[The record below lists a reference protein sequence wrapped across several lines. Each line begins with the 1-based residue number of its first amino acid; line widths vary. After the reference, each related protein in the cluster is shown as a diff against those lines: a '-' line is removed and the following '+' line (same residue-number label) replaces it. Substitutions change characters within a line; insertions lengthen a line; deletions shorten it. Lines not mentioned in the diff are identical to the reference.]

1 MAPATLQSVGSFGL
15 QIAFS
20 ADSAFSVGNFWVVK
34 VYGARP
40 QARITDS
47 AGIDQGSTDI
57 VNDGVALSLG
67 LNGGFLTF
75 PANVNLGLD
84 LGDVFTVQ
92 ATASA
97 PGAVQTLVISD
108 EVSQNVLPGL
118 QANGDANESPDL
130 FQGDLFIY
138 RASKEIPEEQRD
150 PAVAPG
156 SFNWVSD
163 TDDITVND
171 GITLQDSAWVD
182 GSGNMPYL
190 ELWFGDLFSQYRALL
205 SEYSDTIYSI
215 QDIGLV
221 DETLGTI
228 DPDNPLAMGV
238 FKALENSGPT
248 TVYYMAVP
256 TNDLVGYGEVLERA
270 TLVDVVYAFAPLT
283 RDDAILSLV
292 EAHVNAM
299 SQPEE
304 KKWRIAFFGST
315 LPTTS
320 VVLAQSNNPQG
331 VPWDATIVDD
341 PRVPGNQ
348 YRKVILTEDG
358 DLLQNMSV
366 GDEVR
371 YKFSTDA
378 WGNEVYEVGEVGE
391 VESDSV
397 FYLVDSLATPVTV
410 PSKIESYHPLSVAEQ
425 ATAVANQ
432 SEQYFNRRVYNVFP
446 SILNAFGVSL
456 TSEYAACA
464 IAGLCSSV
472 VPQQGLTHIE
482 VEGFDDLPLVYSTFS
497 SAQLDE
503 MAGAGTWIIM
513 QEVAGGQ
520 VFVRHQVSTA
530 ASTEDL
536 NETELSLVK
545 NLDSISYFF
554 VTQLRGYIG
563 RYNVT
568 PELLDTIRTQ
578 MDSGL
583 NYLGSLT
590 SVGLLGPQ
598 IILEGSEVVSV
609 QQHPDF
615 RDRVIIRVN
624 LNLPAPLN
632 VIELYLVA

>member
-1 MAPATLQSVGSFGL
+1 M
-15 QIAFS
+15 
-20 ADSAFSVGNFWVVK
+20 
-34 VYGARP
+34 
-40 QARITDS
+40 
-47 AGIDQGSTDI
+47 
-57 VNDGVALSLG
+57 
-67 LNGGFLTF
+67 
-75 PANVNLGLD
+75 
-84 LGDVFTVQ
+84 
-92 ATASA
+92 
-97 PGAVQTLVISD
+97 
-108 EVSQNVLPGL
+108 
-118 QANGDANESPDL
+118 
-130 FQGDLFIY
+130 
-138 RASKEIPEEQRD
+138 
-150 PAVAPG
+150 
-156 SFNWVSD
+156 
-163 TDDITVND
+163 
-171 GITLQDSAWVD
+171 
-182 GSGNMPYL
+182 
-190 ELWFGDLFSQYRALL
+190 
-205 SEYSDTIYSI
+205 
-215 QDIGLV
+215 
-221 DETLGTI
+221 
-228 DPDNPLAMGV
+228 
-238 FKALENSGPT
+238 
-248 TVYYMAVP
+248 
-256 TNDLVGYGEVLERA
+256 
-270 TLVDVVYAFAPLT
+270 
-283 RDDAILSLV
+283 
-292 EAHVNAM
+292 
-299 SQPEE
+299 
-304 KKWRIAFFGST
+304 
-315 LPTTS
+315 
-320 VVLAQSNNPQG
+320 
-331 VPWDATIVDD
+331 
-341 PRVPGNQ
+341 
-348 YRKVILTEDG
+348 
-358 DLLQNMSV
+358 
-366 GDEVR
+366 
-371 YKFSTDA
+371 
-378 WGNEVYEVGEVGE
+378 
-391 VESDSV
+391 
-397 FYLVDSLATPVTV
+397 TV

>member
-1 MAPATLQSVGSFGL
+1 L
-15 QIAFS
+15 AFS
-20 ADSAFSVGNFWVVK
+20 ADSAFTVGDYYIIK

-40 QARITDS
+40 QARVTDS
-47 AGIDQGSTDI
+47 SGVDQGSVEI
-57 VNDGVALSLG
+57 VNDGVAIALG
-67 LNGGFLTF
+67 LNGGYITF
-75 PANVNLGLD
+75 PANANLGLD
-84 LGDVFTVQ
+84 LGEVFSVE

-108 EVSQNVLPGL
+108 EVSGNVLPGL
-118 QANGDANESPDL
+118 QADGDANEAPDL

-138 RASKEIPEEQRD
+138 RESKEIPEEQRD

-156 SFNWVSD
+156 SFNWVAD
-163 TDDITVND
+163 LLDITIND
-171 GITLQDSAWVD
+171 AITLQDSAWVD

-205 SEYSDTIYSI
+205 TEYSDTIYSI
-215 QDIGLV
+215 VDIGSV
-221 DETLGTI
+221 EETLGTI
-228 DPDNPLAMGV
+228 DPDNPLAQGV
-238 FKALENSGPT
+238 YKALENSGAT
-248 TVYYMAVP
+248 LVYYMAVP
-256 TNDLVGYGEVLERA
+256 TDDQSGYSEVIERA
-270 TLVDVVYAFAPLT
+270 TLVDIVYAFAPMT
-283 RDDAILSLV
+283 RDAATLSMI

-299 SQPEE
+299 SAADQ

-331 VPWDATIVDD
+331 VPWEATIIDD

-348 YRKVILTEDG
+348 YRKVVLTEDG
-358 DLLQNMSV
+358 DLLQTMSV
-366 GDEVR
+366 GDEAR
-371 YKFSTDA
+371 YQFSTDA
-378 WGNEVYEVGEVGE
+378 WGNAIYETGEVGE
-391 VESDSV
+391 IESDSV
-397 FYLVDSLATPVTV
+397 FYLVDSLTSPVTV
-410 PSKIESYHPLSVAEQ
+410 PSKIEAYHPLSVAQQ
-425 ATAVANQ
+425 ATAVAAQ
-432 SEQYFNRRVYNVFP
+432 SAQYADRRVYNVFP

-456 TSEYAACA
+456 TSEYAAAA

-472 VPQQGLTHIE
+472 VPQQGLTHVE

-513 QEVAGGQ
+513 QEVAGGP

-554 VTQLRGYIG
+554 VTQLSGYIG

-568 PELLDTIRTQ
+568 PELLDAIRTQ
-578 MDSGL
+578 LDSGL

-598 IILEGSEVVSV
+598 VILEGSEIVSV
-609 QQHPDF
+609 RQHPEF
-615 RDRVIIRVN
+615 RDRVIIRMN

-632 VIELYLVA
+632 IIELYLVV